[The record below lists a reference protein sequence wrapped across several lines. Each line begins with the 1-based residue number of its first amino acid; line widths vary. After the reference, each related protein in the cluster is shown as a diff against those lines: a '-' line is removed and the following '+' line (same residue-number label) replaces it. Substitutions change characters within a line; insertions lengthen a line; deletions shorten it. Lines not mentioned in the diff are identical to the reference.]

1 MVSEETFEILK
12 DRCEEHEAKAQNLLQ
27 TDPRQA
33 VYHFSKAA
41 DAREKLAAEVDS
53 NRVETAHRSK
63 ADSLRSNA
71 HRLMLQLGIAEES
84 EVGDWKTSADRE
96 TEILDDE
103 PPSDEFE
110 AGADVESLEFF
121 AEPPDSDFSDVGGM
135 AELKQRLREDVQE
148 PLEQPEFYERQ
159 SAGIENGVLLYG
171 PPGTGKSFLANCFA
185 GELGHRYA
193 EVHASDIVSKWVGEA
208 SKNVRQL
215 FDEARACAP
224 CVLFVDELDALAT
237 DRSSGTQKTNS
248 ERQLVNELLQQ
259 MQRIQ
264 GTEVL
269 VMAATNKPTDLDE
282 AITRSQRFNQ
292 LFEVGPPDADA
303 REEILK
309 VQLDDGHRE
318 VEWGSINWSKLVD
331 WSQGFS
337 AADLALV
344 VERAARMSA
353 DESTDRG
360 ELVPVEYRHLLKNV
374 KETEASLKH
383 WNSGG
388 TE

>member
-1 MVSEETFEILK
+1 MLVVSEEAFEILK

-84 EVGDWKTSADRE
+84 EVGDWKTSADSE

-110 AGADVESLEFF
+110 AGADMESLEFF
-121 AEPPDSDFSDVGGM
+121 TEPPDSDFSDVGGM

-185 GELGHRYA
+185 GELGYRYA

-292 LFEVGPPDADA
+292 QFEVGPPDPEA
-303 REEILK
+303 RKSILG
-309 VQLDDGHRE
+309 VQLDEDDRE
-318 VEWGSINWSKLVD
+318 VDWNSIDWPKLVE
-331 WSQGFS
+331 WSEGFS
-337 AADLALV
+337 AADLTAA
-344 VERAARMSA
+344 VEKAVRMSA
-353 DESTDRG
+353 SESTERG
-360 ELVPVEYRHLLKNV
+360 ELVPVKYIHILEAIQR
-374 KETEASLKH
+374 TEASLKY
-383 WNSGG
+383 WEN
-388 TE
+388 

>member
-1 MVSEETFEILK
+1 MPVVSEETFEILK

-96 TEILDDE
+96 TEVLDDE

-121 AEPPDSDFSDVGGM
+121 TEPPDSDFSDVGGM

-171 PPGTGKSFLANCFA
+171 PPGTGKSFLTNCFA
-185 GELGHRYA
+185 GELGYRYA

-292 LFEVGPPDADA
+292 QFEVGPPDPEA
-303 REEILK
+303 RKSILA
-309 VQLDDGHRE
+309 VQLDEDDRE
-318 VEWGSINWSKLVD
+318 VDWNSIDWPKLVE
-331 WSQGFS
+331 WSEGFS
-337 AADLALV
+337 AADLTAA
-344 VERAARMSA
+344 VEKAVRMSA
-353 DESTDRG
+353 SESTERG
-360 ELVPVEYRHLLKNV
+360 ELVPVKYIHILEAIQR
-374 KETEASLKH
+374 TEASLKY
-383 WNSGG
+383 WEN
-388 TE
+388 

>member
-1 MVSEETFEILK
+1 MPVVSEEAFEILK
-12 DRCEEHEAKAQNLLQ
+12 DRCEEHEAKAQKLLQ

-71 HRLMLQLGIAEES
+71 HRLMLQLGITEES
-84 EVGDWKTSADRE
+84 EVGDWKTSADSE

-103 PPSDEFE
+103 PPSDELE
-110 AGADVESLEFF
+110 PDADVESLEFF
-121 AEPPDSDFSDVGGM
+121 TEPPDSDFSDVGGM

-171 PPGTGKSFLANCFA
+171 PPGTGKSFLASCFA
-185 GELGHRYA
+185 GELGYRYA

-269 VMAATNKPTDLDE
+269 VMAATNKPSDLDE

-292 LFEVGPPDADA
+292 QFEVGPPDPEA
-303 REEILK
+303 RKSILG
-309 VQLDDGHRE
+309 VQLDEDDRE
-318 VEWGSINWSKLVD
+318 VDWNSIDWPKLVE
-331 WSQGFS
+331 WSEGFS
-337 AADLALV
+337 AADLTAA
-344 VERAARMSA
+344 VEKAVRMSA
-353 DESTDRG
+353 SESTERG
-360 ELVPVEYRHLLKNV
+360 ELVPVKYIHILEAIQR
-374 KETEASLKH
+374 TEASLKY
-383 WNSGG
+383 WEN
-388 TE
+388 

>member
-1 MVSEETFEILK
+1 VPVVSEEAFEILK
-12 DRCEEHEAKAQNLLQ
+12 DRCEEHEAKAQKLLQ

-71 HRLMLQLGIAEES
+71 HRLMLQLGITEES
-84 EVGDWKTSADRE
+84 EVGDWKTSADSE

-103 PPSDEFE
+103 PPSHELE
-110 AGADVESLEFF
+110 ADADVESLEFF
-121 AEPPDSDFSDVGGM
+121 TEPPDSDFSDVGGM

-185 GELGHRYA
+185 GELGYRYA

-292 LFEVGPPDADA
+292 QFEVGPPDPEA
-303 REEILK
+303 RKSILG
-309 VQLDDGHRE
+309 VQLDEDDRE
-318 VEWGSINWSKLVD
+318 VDWNSIDWPKLVE
-331 WSQGFS
+331 WSEGFS
-337 AADLALV
+337 AADLTAA
-344 VERAARMSA
+344 VEKAVRMSA
-353 DESTDRG
+353 SESTERG
-360 ELVPVEYRHLLKNV
+360 ELVPVKYIHILEAIQR
-374 KETEASLKH
+374 TEASLKY
-383 WNSGG
+383 WEN
-388 TE
+388 

>member
-1 MVSEETFEILK
+1 VPVVSEEAFEILK
-12 DRCEEHEAKAQNLLQ
+12 DRCEEHEAKAQKLLQ

-84 EVGDWKTSADRE
+84 EVGDWKTSADSE

-103 PPSDEFE
+103 PPSHELE
-110 AGADVESLEFF
+110 ADADVESLEFF
-121 AEPPDSDFSDVGGM
+121 TEPPDSDFSDVGGM

-185 GELGHRYA
+185 GELGYRYA

-292 LFEVGPPDADA
+292 QFEVGPPDPEA
-303 REEILK
+303 RKSILG
-309 VQLDDGHRE
+309 VQLDEDDRE
-318 VEWGSINWSKLVD
+318 VDWNSIDWPKLVE
-331 WSQGFS
+331 WSEGFS
-337 AADLALV
+337 AADLTAA
-344 VERAARMSA
+344 VEKAVRMSA
-353 DESTDRG
+353 SESTERG
-360 ELVPVEYRHLLKNV
+360 ELVPVKYIHILEAIQR
-374 KETEASLKH
+374 TEASLKY
-383 WNSGG
+383 WEN
-388 TE
+388 